1 MGRAAWSPDFRQDAS
16 PRCGLPSIPVPQW
29 GSGGGGSATDQEGFL
44 EGVALKLSL
53 DGHKA
58 FQSYVRVTGPPSPW
72 KSM

>member
-1 MGRAAWSPDFRQDAS
+1 MHHPGVVYLAS
-16 PRCGLPSIPVPQW
+16 LSY
-29 GSGGGGSATDQEGFL
+29 SGALGAGGGSATDQEGFL